1 MSARL
6 KDPLRKLPQ
15 IMIVLMVISVS
26 LNRRM
31 SVGSAFSIAELD
43 RGGKYDAATY
53 AACTGRTGKVPPGAR
68 ASRPHLYKSGGTPA
82 VQE

>member
-1 MSARL
+1 
-6 KDPLRKLPQ
+6 
-15 IMIVLMVISVS
+15 
-26 LNRRM
+26 M

-53 AACTGRTGKVPPGAR
+53 AACTGRKGKLTWERGRLAR
-68 ASRPHLYKSGGTPA
+68 IFIRAGGTPA